1 LHLAGARSA
10 AARYFGALSVVVLLT
25 VLRILLVPVLGLVYP
40 FHGYWMAVAL
50 VAYWWGPGPGVV
62 ATLLGLVGARFF
74 FIEPLYS
81 LSFSDSTYVL
91 RCFVFLFYCLGI
103 IMITGALRKA
113 RTRAEQAR
121 RQAEAAEQRSNRIL
135 HSIGDGFLVADGDYR
150 IVHVNPRAVE
160 ISRRNGQQLRG
171 VSLWDVFPE
180 LKGGNIA
187 AALRETVEQKRQS
200 HFEDFQPGA
209 DLWLE
214 GDTYPSEEGV
224 TIFFRDITGRKKT
237 ELELQRRS
245 EQLQRSNAELQ
256 QFAYA
261 AAHDLQEPLRTITT
275 LSKNLNEKH
284 LPVLPPEGRESLDSI
299 AHSTARMQ
307 HMISDLLAYSW
318 AVSKADPAIEEVDTR
333 AVAEMALLN
342 CQSAIDESK
351 AVVSLGDLPRVP
363 GTAQQLLL
371 VFQNLLSNAIKYRGP
386 EQLRI
391 AIYAKEEGNDWVFT
405 VEDNGIGLDMQFAE
419 RIFGVFRRLHG
430 PEIPGTGIGLAL
442 CKRIVENYGGR
453 IWVESELG
461 KGAKFHFALR
471 KLSA

>member
-1 LHLAGARSA
+1 M
-10 AARYFGALSVVVLLT
+10 LLT
-25 VLRILLVPVLGLVYP
+25 VVRILLVPVLGLAYP
-40 FHGYWMAVAL
+40 FHGYWMAVAF

-62 ATLLGLVGARFF
+62 ATLLGLAGARFF
-74 FIEPLYS
+74 FIEPIYS

-91 RCFVFLFYCLGI
+91 RSFVFLFYCLGI
-103 IMITGALRKA
+103 IMITSALREA
-113 RTRAEQAR
+113 RTRAERAR

-160 ISRRNGQQLRG
+160 ISRGNGEEIRG
-171 VSLWDVFPE
+171 ASLWDVFPE
-180 LKGGNIA
+180 LKDGNMA
-187 AALRETVEQKRQS
+187 SALRETVEQSRQS
-200 HFEDFQPGA
+200 HFEDFEPGA

-214 GDTYPSEEGV
+214 GDTYPSEDGV
-224 TIFFRDITGRKKT
+224 TIFFRDITGRKKA

-261 AAHDLQEPLRTITT
+261 AAHDLQEPLRTITS
-275 LSKNLNEKH
+275 LSKNLDETH
-284 LPVLPPEGRESLDSI
+284 LPGLPPQGRESLQAI
-299 AHSTARMQ
+299 AVSTARMQ

-318 AVSKADPAIEEVDTR
+318 AVSKADLAIEEVDTR
-333 AVAEMALLN
+333 AVAEMALMN

-351 AVVSLGDLPRVP
+351 AVVSLGDLPRVQ

-391 AIYAKEEGNDWVFT
+391 AIYAKEAGKEWVFT
-405 VEDNGIGLDMQFAE
+405 MEDNGIGLDMQYAE

-442 CKRIVENYGGR
+442 CKRIVENHGGR

-461 KGAKFHFALR
+461 KGARFHFALR
-471 KLSA
+471 KF